1 MTLPFHPSSSHLL
14 PSGMFDFLGNS
25 DLVQLATVNQI
36 TRQQSKQQ
44 LQKRRT
50 EFLQT
55 LFSYFETTSTYEPHK
70 KTFTLFRQ
78 HDINYYPY
86 VKLLF
91 RYLPELFEY
100 IQHHHI
106 TYLDFGCIRDYEM
119 YADWKGYRM
128 IFNVSTTLY
137 EIGSQVL
144 SHLKKNT
151 TLYSCNL
158 GLFEHVLS
166 RSNVFDALEGHPT
179 IQSIWMRSSTSRTN
193 FDKEPTTIWRHT
205 DGTYYWAH
213 FRKE

>member
-44 LQKRRT
+44 LQKRRDQ
-50 EFLQT
+50 FLNT
-55 LFSYFETTSTYEPHK
+55 LFSYFEYTSTYEPHK
-70 KTFTLFRQ
+70 KTFTIHKQ
-78 HDINYYPY
+78 YDNHYYSY

-91 RYLPELFEY
+91 RCLPELFQY

-106 TYLDFGCIRDYEM
+106 TYLDLGCVNHYG
-119 YADWKGYRM
+119 GYPDIFNRM
-128 IFNVSTTLY
+128 ISIVPHELQ
-137 EIGSQVL
+137 EIGFQIL
-144 SHLKKNT
+144 DLLKKNT

-158 GLFEHVLS
+158 GLFEHVLF
-166 RSNVFDALEGHPT
+166 RSDVSASIEGHPT

-193 FDKEPTTIWRHT
+193 FNKEPNTLWKNA
-205 DGTYYWAH
+205 DGTCYWAH

>member
-1 MTLPFHPSSSHLL
+1 
-14 PSGMFDFLGNS
+14 
-25 DLVQLATVNQI
+25 
-36 TRQQSKQQ
+36 
-44 LQKRRT
+44 
-50 EFLQT
+50 
-55 LFSYFETTSTYEPHK
+55 
-70 KTFTLFRQ
+70 
-78 HDINYYPY
+78 
-86 VKLLF
+86 
-91 RYLPELFEY
+91 
-100 IQHHHI
+100 
-106 TYLDFGCIRDYEM
+106 M

-128 IFNVSTTLY
+128 IFNVSNTLY